1 MTDRFMLPYCLIPLH
16 PHALADTPGGVSRFY
31 RKSVPFSESSKNPQL
46 CNPRPGNNHDFP
58 IAI

>member
-31 RKSVPFSESSKNPQL
+31 RKSGPFS
-46 CNPRPGNNHDFP
+46 
-58 IAI
+58 